1 MTHHATGTGD
11 VSYDL
16 VSVLYHTLQESS
28 TIQQYIDDAQE
39 RGDAEVAAFLLEV
52 QEQDRERAQRA
63 KALLTVRFDSDAHGA
78 SGGSAGSAPGG
89 GSGSGSHG
97 ASGGSTDFDEERPG
111 RSRPMSTAEPA
122 EG

>member
-28 TIQQYIDDAQE
+28 TIEQYIDDAQE
-39 RGDAEVAAFLLEV
+39 RGDAEVAAFLADI
-52 QEQDRERAQRA
+52 QKQDRERAQRA
-63 KALLTVRFDSDAHGA
+63 KALLAVRFNGT
-78 SGGSAGSAPGG
+78 SGGSAARASTGS
-89 GSGSGSHG
+89 
-97 ASGGSTDFDEERPG
+97 DEDEHMGQWRPHAT
-111 RSRPMSTAEPA
+111 SEPA